1 MGFKVLIAGA
11 GPTGLLAALA
21 LQRAGIEYKILERR
35 KEADLNWGASV
46 CIWPHSSR
54 ILDQLG
60 LLKEAY
66 DLHLPMAK
74 KCNLRRDGSVMSWS
88 DMIKNIGEYHGHEWM
103 LFQRGDL
110 VNLLKENL
118 SDITN
123 QLLLDK
129 EVTTISSKPMG
140 VEVTCADGST
150 YDADILIGADG
161 INSNTRNF
169 VNEETKESETKNED
183 FKTTFYGFYGHGE
196 ELSTDLVE
204 GTDYETHSTGFS
216 AQLIMPTHKKY
227 FFTIYLKLDKPTTG
241 RHYITAEEAGEL
253 AKKYEDVYMAPGITF
268 KQVWESKKWFY
279 TAPFEEGV
287 AKTWSRDRVVL
298 IGDAVHKMT
307 PNIGFGL
314 NTGWQSTVVLI
325 NLIRTLILENQN
337 PDINDLTKVFDE
349 YKNIRFAHVTNDVKL
364 AGTSTRAVIWDNFIW
379 KFLDQYLLPYING
392 DTILAKHM
400 CCPTI
405 LKAFTLNWLPEP
417 NFKEGELKWHNRPVV
432 VKE

>member
-1 MGFKVLIAGA
+1 MGFKVLIVGA

-60 LLKEAY
+60 LLKDAY
-66 DLHLPMAK
+66 DRHLPMAK

-103 LFQRGDL
+103 LFQRSDL
-110 VNLLKENL
+110 VNLLKDNL

-129 EVTTISSKPMG
+129 QVTSISSKPMG
-140 VEVTCADGST
+140 VEVTCSDGST

-161 INSNTRNF
+161 INSITRDF

-183 FKTTFYGFYGHGE
+183 FTTTFYGFYGHGE
-196 ELSTDLVE
+196 ELSTDLIE
-204 GTDYETHSTGFS
+204 GTDYECHSEGFS
-216 AQLIMPTHKKY
+216 TQLIMPSHKKY

-241 RHYITAEEAGEL
+241 RHWITNEQADEL
-253 AKKYEDVYMAPGITF
+253 AKKYEDVYMAPGVTF

-298 IGDAVHKMT
+298 LGDAVHKMT

-325 NLIRTLILENQN
+325 NLLRALLLENQN
-337 PDINDLTKVFDE
+337 PDVKDLTKAFDE
-349 YKNIRFAHVTNDVKL
+349 YQNIRLAHVTNDVKL
-364 AGTSTRAVIWDNFIW
+364 AGTSTRAVMWDNILW
-379 KFLDQYLLPYING
+379 KLLDQYLLPYING

-405 LKAFTLNWLPEP
+405 LKAFTLDWLPEP
-417 NFKEGELKWHNRPVV
+417 SFKEGELKWHNRPVV

>member
-1 MGFKVLIAGA
+1 MGFKVLIVGA

-74 KCNLRRDGSVMSWS
+74 KCNIRRDGSIMSWS

-110 VNLLKENL
+110 VNLLKDNL

-129 EVTTISSKPMG
+129 QVISISSKPMG
-140 VEVTCADGST
+140 VEVTCSDGSS

-161 INSNTRNF
+161 INSITRNF
-169 VNEETKESETKNED
+169 VNEETKESEVKNED
-183 FKTTFYGFYGHGE
+183 FTTTFYGFYGHGE

-204 GTDYETHSTGFS
+204 GTDYKTHSEGFS
-216 AQLIMPTHKKY
+216 TQLIMPTHKRY
-227 FFTIYLKLDKPTTG
+227 FFTIYLKLDKPTKE
-241 RHYITAEEAGEL
+241 RHWITPEQAGEL
-253 AKKYEDVYMAPGITF
+253 AKKYEDVYMAPGVTF

-298 IGDAVHKMT
+298 LGDAVHKMT

-314 NTGWQSTVVLI
+314 NTGWQSC
-325 NLIRTLILENQN
+325 N
-337 PDINDLTKVFDE
+337 PDIKDLTKVFAE
-349 YKNIRFAHVTNDVKL
+349 YQNIRLAHVTNDVKL
-364 AGTSTRAVIWDNFIW
+364 AGTSTRAVMWDNILW
-379 KFLDQYLLPYING
+379 KLLDQYLLPYING

-417 NFKEGELKWHNRPVV
+417 NFKEGELKWHNKPIVV
-432 VKE
+432 QE